1 MYVQSKI
8 QIDQDDYDFI
18 KHSYEALNYKSFS
31 DYVRDAVRTKA
42 KLDRRRLRQMRRTKA
57 MEMIGSTQYQDA
69 FEPLQGEDF
78 ECR

>member
-8 QIDQDDYDFI
+8 QLDQEDYDFI
-18 KHSYEALNYKSFS
+18 KQSYEALHYKSFS

-42 KLDRRRLRQMRRTKA
+42 KLDRKRLREMRRIKA
-57 MEMIGSTQYQDA
+57 MEMIGSSRYQDA